1 MARTPRRKVMASY
14 SDFLWNRKIGRSTS
28 ASYQTQMKSPF
39 SIPET
44 PRSLITQNPLLYKVK
59 SPPRET
65 QSPKINKPN
74 TTPKTSKLQRSVKRI
89 FKDQKSRVSTQFQ
102 YILQEPPL
110 KELRRS
116 IRKSICSKKPPT
128 KVPPSPKTILK
139 SRNEVME
146 NILVFSEPN
155 EKVRQSGDH
164 RPIVIDGCN
173 VAHEFADAT
182 NAGNKSFLWRGVQLC
197 IEFFSRR
204 GHDEIVVFVPRNKAG
219 TGDPNNKRII
229 DELSR
234 LGHIIFTPSRTS
246 TTRRFRSFSSYDD
259 RYIVQYATIHGGIII
274 SNDNYYDLIGE
285 SQAMCETIKNRV
297 LKFNFVGRSTL
308 MFPLDPLG
316 KSGPTL
322 YNFLRF

>member
-1 MARTPRRKVMASY
+1 MARTPRRK
-14 SDFLWNRKIGRSTS
+14 
-28 ASYQTQMKSPF
+28 TQMKSPF
-39 SIPET
+39 SIPEISSFSHNT
-44 PRSLITQNPLLYKVK
+44 KSITLQSKVPAAYRDLLKEYSKTRKVEYPRNSSTFSRSLLLKNSDEALE
-59 SPPRET
+59 SPFVP
-65 QSPKINKPN
+65 
-74 TTPKTSKLQRSVKRI
+74 
-89 FKDQKSRVSTQFQ
+89 
-102 YILQEPPL
+102 
-110 KELRRS
+110 
-116 IRKSICSKKPPT
+116 KKPPT